1 MFVAFTVEFLGL
13 YVVLYLYMS
22 EKKKKGKCYFKQ
34 NLRIHE
40 LEVIQGHPRQVSDRA
55 SLKTYFCFLLLCPSI
70 VLISYSVWFT

>member
-1 MFVAFTVEFLGL
+1 MFVVFTVEFVGL

-22 EKKKKGKCYFKQ
+22 EKNKGKCYFKQ

-40 LEVIQGHPRQVSDRA
+40 LEVIQGHPQQVSDRA
-55 SLKTYFCFLLLCPSI
+55 SLKTYFYFLLLCPSV